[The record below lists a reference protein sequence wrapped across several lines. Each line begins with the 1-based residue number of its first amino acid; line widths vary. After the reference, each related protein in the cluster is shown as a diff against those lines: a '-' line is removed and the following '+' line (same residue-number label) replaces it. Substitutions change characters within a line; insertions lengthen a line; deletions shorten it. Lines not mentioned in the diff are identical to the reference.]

1 MLTLRE
7 MYNNPSEKLIKISP
21 ELIQLNKV
29 FEYLEEKDDG
39 SLSDLLMDSTLEKFY
54 NKLQSFRIVNN
65 YVRPPLKFKGDEL
78 ELLRKH
84 FEKAKR
90 ESTEIIPRRSHWL
103 GMSEGYL
110 YDLYAENLIENNG
123 YNSFIVNDEFEFNLI
138 NSYFNTSFIAVK
150 KHIKT
155 SHLTYPFVVDFNQR
169 IALHPMQSDFPIGT
183 ELPHV
188 FPVLSFPKL

>member
-7 MYNNPSEKLIKISP
+7 MYNNPSEKLRKISP
-21 ELIQLNKV
+21 ELIQLNKI

-39 SLSDLLMDSTLEKFY
+39 SLSDLLMDNELEKFY
-54 NKLQSFRIVNN
+54 NKLQSFKLINN
-65 YVRPPLKFKGDEL
+65 YVRPPLKFKGKEL
-78 ELLRKH
+78 KLLRKY

-123 YNSFIVNDEFEFNLI
+123 YNLFIVNDEYEFNLI

-150 KHIKT
+150 KHVKT
-155 SHLTYPFVVDFNQR
+155 SHLTYPFTVDFNQR
-169 IALHPMQSDFPIGT
+169 IVLQPMQTDFPIGT
-183 ELPHV
+183 ELPTVTQYH
-188 FPVLSFPKL
+188 FKGT

>member
-7 MYNNPSEKLIKISP
+7 MYNNPSEKLRKISP

-29 FEYLEEKDDG
+29 FEYLEKKDNG

-54 NKLQSFRIVNN
+54 NKLQSFRLVNN
-65 YVRPPLKFKGDEL
+65 YVRPPLKFKSDEL

-123 YNSFIVNDEFEFNLI
+123 YNSFIVNDEYEFNLI

-150 KHIKT
+150 KHVKT
-155 SHLTYPFVVDFNQR
+155 SHLTYPFIVDFNQR
-169 IALHPMQSDFPIGT
+169 IVLQPMQTDFPIGT
-183 ELPHV
+183 ELPTV
-188 FPVLSFPKL
+188 R

>member
-7 MYNNPSEKLIKISP
+7 MYNNPSENFKRLPS
-21 ELIQLNKV
+21 ELTQLMKV

-39 SLSDLLMDSTLEKFY
+39 SLSDLLMDNELEKSYDKF
-54 NKLQSFRIVNN
+54 KSFRIINN
-65 YVRPPLKFKGDEL
+65 YVSPPLKFKGEEL

-84 FEKAKR
+84 FEKTKK
-90 ESTEIIPRRSHWL
+90 ELTGIIPRRSHWL
-103 GMSEGYL
+103 GISHGYL

-138 NSYFNTSFIAVK
+138 NSYFNTSFAAVK
-150 KHIKT
+150 KYVKT
-155 SHLTYPFVVDFNQR
+155 SHLTYPFVVNFNQR
-169 IALHPMQSDFPIGT
+169 VALHPMQFDFPMGT

-188 FPVLSFPKL
+188 YART